1 MSKTKSYLME
11 LESQFYTQANASV
24 QNSYTADEAVENVV
38 RLATNMDLIDYL
50 GGIDAI
56 KDMTIDS
63 WYDYTQEQ
71 L

>member
-38 RLATNMDLIDYL
+38 RLAENMDLIDYL

>member
-38 RLATNMDLIDYL
+38 RLAQNMDLIDYL

>member
-1 MSKTKSYLME
+1 
-11 LESQFYTQANASV
+11 
-24 QNSYTADEAVENVV
+24 
-38 RLATNMDLIDYL
+38 MDLIDYL

-56 KDMTIDS
+56 KDMTINS

>member
-38 RLATNMDLIDYL
+38 RLAENMDLIDYL

-56 KDMTIDS
+56 KDMTVNS

>member
-56 KDMTIDS
+56 KDMTVNS

>member
-1 MSKTKSYLME
+1 
-11 LESQFYTQANASV
+11 
-24 QNSYTADEAVENVV
+24 
-38 RLATNMDLIDYL
+38 MDLIDYL

-56 KDMTIDS
+56 KDMTVNS

>member
-11 LESQFYTQANASV
+11 LESEFYTQANASV
-24 QNSYTADEAVENVV
+24 QNSYTADEAVETVV

>member
-11 LESQFYTQANASV
+11 LESEFYTQANASV

>member
-38 RLATNMDLIDYL
+38 RLARNMDLIDYL

-56 KDMTIDS
+56 KDMTVNS

>member
-1 MSKTKSYLME
+1 MSKTKNYLMQ
-11 LESQFYTQANASV
+11 LESDFYTRANASV
-24 QNSYTADEAVENVV
+24 QNSYTADEAVTNVV
-38 RLATNMDLIDYL
+38 RLAEQMDLIDYL

-56 KDMTIDS
+56 KDMTVDS

>member
-11 LESQFYTQANASV
+11 LESEFYTQANASV

-56 KDMTIDS
+56 KVMTIDS

>member
-24 QNSYTADEAVENVV
+24 QNSYTADEAVETVV

-56 KDMTIDS
+56 KDMTVNS

>member
-1 MSKTKSYLME
+1 MSKTKNYLME
-11 LESQFYTQANASV
+11 LESEFYTQANASV

-56 KDMTIDS
+56 KVMTIDS

>member
-11 LESQFYTQANASV
+11 LESEFYTQANASV

-56 KDMTIDS
+56 KDMTMDS